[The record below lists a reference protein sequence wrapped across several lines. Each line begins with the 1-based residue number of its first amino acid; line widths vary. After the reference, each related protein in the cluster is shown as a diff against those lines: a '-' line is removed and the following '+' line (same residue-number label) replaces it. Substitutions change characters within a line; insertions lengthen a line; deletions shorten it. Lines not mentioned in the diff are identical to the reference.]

1 LIATCAGRPS
11 FPDVETMAGQQCRAG
26 KPTSAQMPLVI
37 HAHVQDANDAE
48 AAIGLSVED
57 EVRA

>member
-1 LIATCAGRPS
+1 
-11 FPDVETMAGQQCRAG
+11 MAGQQCRAG
-26 KPTSAQMPLVI
+26 KRTSAQMPLVI